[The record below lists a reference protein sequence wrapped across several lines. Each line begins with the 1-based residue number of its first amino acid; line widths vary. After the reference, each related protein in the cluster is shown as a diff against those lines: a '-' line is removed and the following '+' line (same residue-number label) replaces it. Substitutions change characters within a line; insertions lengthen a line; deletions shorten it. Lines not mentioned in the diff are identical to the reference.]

1 MQWQALKTR
10 LSNRSTQQG
19 MALFVA
25 ANLAYVIDY
34 FFSFATG
41 RLLDPA
47 QFSIF
52 VSLAG
57 LSNVMTVGS
66 RVIQTV
72 MARYVVRFESERASG
87 AQLPAFFQKMW
98 RAAWLWGTAVTLL
111 LILLSWPIA
120 AWLQID
126 DVRVVIALSLTAVLL
141 IVRPVLGGGLQGLQ
155 QFAPLGVVQIVQ
167 AGFRLA
173 IGVTLILIGWGV
185 LGAMIALPL
194 GSLMALLYG
203 LISIDRRVWQ
213 KTDLSHGVTIPELFR
228 YSAYTAVG
236 LLGYAVLV
244 NMDAVLVRRFFD
256 ADVAGNYG
264 AAVTLGKIVQFMP
277 TAIVMLLFPKAAQRQ
292 AARQDPAN
300 VLLPAF
306 GAVFALCAVVVLIY
320 VTFTDLIVRLTVGG
334 QYEVDSVVL
343 GLLGVGLL
351 LLALVNVWLFYFLS
365 IDQTNFVLFMGAGIV
380 LQTALMFLFH
390 EALWQ
395 LPAAIV
401 ANGLF
406 LCTVGVLLFW
416 RGRRQQ
422 FYSRKFDANS

>member
-1 MQWQALKTR
+1 MFERLKSKLFDT
-10 LSNRSTQQG
+10 STQQG
-19 MALFVA
+19 AALFIA

-72 MARYVVRFESERASG
+72 VTRYVVRFEAERAG
-87 AQLPAFFQKMW
+87 DAPLAAFFQKVW
-98 RAAWLWGTAVTLL
+98 RSAWRWGTAVTLTL
-111 LILLSWPIA
+111 VLLSWPIA
-120 AWLQID
+120 NWLQIE
-126 DVRVVIALSLTAVLL
+126 DVAIVVPLALTAVLL

-167 AGFRLA
+167 AGFRLMV
-173 IGVTLILIGWGV
+173 GVGLILLGWGV
-185 LGAMIALPL
+185 FGAMVALPI
-194 GSLMALLYG
+194 GSLMALFYG
-203 LISIDRRVWQ
+203 LYAIDKRVWQ
-213 KTDLSHGVTIPELFR
+213 KTEASHGVTIPELFR
-228 YSAYTAVG
+228 YSAFTAVG
-236 LLGYAVLV
+236 LLSYAVLV

-256 ADVAGNYG
+256 PDVAGNYG

-292 AARQDPAN
+292 ATKQDPAN

-306 GAVFALCAVVVLIY
+306 GAVFALCAGVVFVY
-320 VTFTDLIVRLTVGG
+320 VTFTDFIVQLTVGG
-334 QYEVDSVVL
+334 QYQVDSLVL
-343 GLLGVGLL
+343 GLLGLGLM

-365 IDQTNFVLFMGAGIV
+365 IEQTVYVWFMGVGIV
-380 LQTALMFLFH
+380 LQLALMFLFND
-390 EALWQ
+390 ALWQ

-401 ANGLF
+401 ANGAFLF
-406 LCTVGVLLFW
+406 IAGIFLFW
-416 RGRRQQ
+416 RTRRQP
-422 FYSRKFDANS
+422 R

>member
-1 MQWQALKTR
+1 MQWQTLKTR
-10 LSNRSTQQG
+10 LSNTSTQQG

-72 MARYVVRFESERASG
+72 VARYVVRFEADRGGNEPLA
-87 AQLPAFFQKMW
+87 AFFQKVW
-98 RAAWLWGTAVTLL
+98 RSAWLWGTAVMLG
-111 LILLSWPIA
+111 LIVLSWPIA

-126 DVRVVIALSLTAVLL
+126 DVRVVIALASTAVLL

-167 AGFRLA
+167 AGFRLVV
-173 IGVTLILIGWGV
+173 GVALILLGWGV
-185 LGAMIALPL
+185 LGAMVALPL

-203 LISIDRRVWQ
+203 LSALDRRVWQ
-213 KTDLSHGVTIPELFR
+213 KTTVSHGVTIPELFR

-236 LLGYAVLV
+236 LLSYAVLV

-264 AAVTLGKIVQFMP
+264 AAITLGKIVQFMP
-277 TAIVMLLFPKAAQRQ
+277 TAIVMLLFPKAARRQ
-292 AARQDPAN
+292 AAKQDPAN

-306 GAVFALCAVVVLIY
+306 GAVFVLCAAVVTIY
-320 VTFTDLIVRLTVGG
+320 IAFTDQIVRLTVGT

-343 GLLGVGLL
+343 GLLGVGLM

-365 IDQTNFVLFMGAGIV
+365 IDQTDYILFMGVGIV
-380 LQTALMFLFH
+380 LQTVLMFLFH
-390 EALWQ
+390 DVLWQ
-395 LPAAIV
+395 LPGAIV
-401 ANGLF
+401 VNGLF
-406 LCTVGVLLFW
+406 LCTVGLVLFL
-416 RGRRQQ
+416 RERR
-422 FYSRKFDANS
+422 RAV